1 MTSLATVDAIHA
13 PAIREALADAGI
25 DAQLVEVQPFNQL
38 AYLRHQRRPMVD
50 VQVADGDAEAAR
62 GVLERVELAAAEAL
76 AAQAG
81 GDPDA
86 TKSEDDLRLEAE
98 EAARRAQAPPRR
110 RSVWVGALLGLTL
123 PVVGPVY
130 AGGAPLVM
138 VSLLV
143 NLILVAIA
151 VERGFP
157 DRVTPVIGVLLG
169 AFRILESVITARAI
183 HQENAAAEEKG

>member
-1 MTSLATVDAIHA
+1 MISLATVDAIHA

-25 DAQLVEVQPFNQL
+25 DAQLIEVQPFNQL
-38 AYLRHQRRPMVD
+38 AYLRHQRRPMID
-50 VQVADGDAEAAR
+50 VQVADGDVEAAR

-81 GDPDA
+81 GDPNA
-86 TKSEDDLRLEAE
+86 MKSDDDLRLEAE
-98 EAARRAQAPPRR
+98 EAARRAQAAPRR
-110 RSVWVGALLGLTL
+110 RSVSVGALLGLTL

-138 VSLLV
+138 VSLLT

-157 DRVTPVIGVLLG
+157 DRVTPTIGILLG

-183 HQENAAAEEKG
+183 HQENATAKERG